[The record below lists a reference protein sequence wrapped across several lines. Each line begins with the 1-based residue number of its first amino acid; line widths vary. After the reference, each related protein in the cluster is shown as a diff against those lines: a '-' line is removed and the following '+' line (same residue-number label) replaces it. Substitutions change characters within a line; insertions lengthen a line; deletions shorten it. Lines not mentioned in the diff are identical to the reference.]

1 MAAQTFRASPEI
13 TFNNGLTSPDKLSC
27 NMLETIINKGFDVF
41 IMIRKI
47 QVTIV
52 FLSSEKIIIPVMW
65 NQLTRAMA
73 NGTFGS

>member
-1 MAAQTFRASPEI
+1 
-13 TFNNGLTSPDKLSC
+13 
-27 NMLETIINKGFDVF
+27 MLETIINKGFDVF